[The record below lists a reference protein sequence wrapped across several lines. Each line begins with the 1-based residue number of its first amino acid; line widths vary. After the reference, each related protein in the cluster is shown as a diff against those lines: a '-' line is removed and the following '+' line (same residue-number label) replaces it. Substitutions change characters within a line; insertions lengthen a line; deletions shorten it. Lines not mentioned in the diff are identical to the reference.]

1 MVIWFNVCLY
11 FCLLVLLIVLV
22 HVTFVKVVCRFE
34 KQGVLFML
42 CYATMISAEAEV
54 ECI

>member
-34 KQGVLFML
+34 KQGVLIML
-42 CYATMISAEAEV
+42 CYATMMSAEAEV
-54 ECI
+54 ERI

>member
-11 FCLLVLLIVLV
+11 VCLLVLLIVLV
-22 HVTFVKVVCRFE
+22 LVKLVKVVCRFE

>member
-11 FCLLVLLIVLV
+11 FCLFVLLIVLV
-22 HVTFVKVVCRFE
+22 LVKFVKVACRFE

-42 CYATMISAEAEV
+42 CYATMISAGAEV